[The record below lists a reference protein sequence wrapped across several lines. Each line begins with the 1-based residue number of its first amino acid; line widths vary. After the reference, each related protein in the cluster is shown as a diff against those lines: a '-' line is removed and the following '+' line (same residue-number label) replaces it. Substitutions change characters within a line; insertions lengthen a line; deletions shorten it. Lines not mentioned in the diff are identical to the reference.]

1 MKRGW
6 GQEYEAER
14 VLPLKSFSI
23 LWFRGGMGE
32 ETQRDQ
38 RDAFEA
44 LDLGGLDSK
53 LSLIPCMTLY
63 TSKSLYGAQGS

>member
-1 MKRGW
+1 
-6 GQEYEAER
+6 
-14 VLPLKSFSI
+14 
-23 LWFRGGMGE
+23 MGE

-38 RDAFEA
+38 RDTFEA